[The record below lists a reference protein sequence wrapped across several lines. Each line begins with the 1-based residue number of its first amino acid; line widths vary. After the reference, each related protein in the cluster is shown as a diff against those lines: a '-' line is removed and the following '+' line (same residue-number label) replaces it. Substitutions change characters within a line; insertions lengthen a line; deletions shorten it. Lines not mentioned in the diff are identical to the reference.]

1 MRPMST
7 LPQRLAAIG
16 VLLLSVAIV
25 AVLAVRALGVPLAI
39 GPLASPTPTPVIGSP
54 TPTGGSP
61 APSLDPLEAFAEIEA
76 QVRDLRNLPAADIGP
91 PEILSRAELAD
102 ELRVIFDE
110 TWTPEELERDNLMLR
125 AMGLLGEGQDLREL
139 TEQLYAGQ
147 VLGFYEFERKRMV
160 VVSDAGLTPEARV
173 TYAHEYTHALQDAAF
188 DIGAAHEA
196 QVGDD
201 DPALA
206 RLALE
211 EGDASVAMVLW
222 AIEHLTPE
230 EQLGISQTPLPD
242 MTGIPGWMIALLE
255 FPYLTG
261 SQFVGQLWASGG
273 WDAVDAAYADPP
285 DSTEQVIHPEKY
297 LDAEEPMAVVGPDLA
312 AGLATTTG
320 DDWEAVE
327 EMTVGE
333 AMVGIWL
340 QELGV
345 NDRTAT
351 VAAAGWG
358 GDTLTV
364 ATGPDGAWSLAWRI
378 AWDFPAHTTEFEDA
392 YGRISADL
400 GFATRFVRLSESETL
415 VVHGSTVEIV
425 ADTVALAG
433 GE

>member
-16 VLLLSVAIV
+16 VLLLSVAIL
-25 AVLAVRALGVPLAI
+25 AVLAVRALGIPLAV
-39 GPLASPTPTPVIGSP
+39 GPLASPTPVIGSP
-54 TPTGGSP
+54 TPGAGSP
-61 APSLDPLEAFAEIEA
+61 TPSLDPLEAFAEIEA
-76 QVRDLRNLPAADIGP
+76 QVRDLRDLPAADIGP
-91 PEILSRAELAD
+91 PEIITRVQLAE

-110 TWTPEELERDNLMLR
+110 TWTPEELERDNLTLR
-125 AMGLLGEGQDLREL
+125 AMGLLEEGQDLREL
-139 TEQLYAGQ
+139 TEELYAGQ

-173 TYAHEYTHALQDAAF
+173 AYAHEYTHALQDAAF
-188 DIGAAHEA
+188 DTGAAHEA

-201 DPALA
+201 DSALA
-206 RLALE
+206 RLAVE
-211 EGDASVAMVLW
+211 EGDASVVMVLW
-222 AIEHLTPE
+222 AIDHLTPE

-273 WDAVDAAYADPP
+273 WDAVNAAYADPP

-297 LDAEEPMAVVGPDLA
+297 LDAEEPMPVVGPDLA
-312 AGLATTTG
+312 AGLATRLGG
-320 DDWEAVE
+320 DWTEVE
-327 EMTVGE
+327 ETTIGE

-345 NDRTAT
+345 DDRTAT
-351 VAAAGWG
+351 VAAAGWS
-358 GDTLTV
+358 GDSMTV
-364 ATGPDGAWSLAWRI
+364 VNGPDGAWSLAWRI
-378 AWDFPAHTTEFEDA
+378 AWDFPQQATEFEDA

-400 GFATRFVRLSESETL
+400 GFATRYVRVSDGETL
-415 VVHGSTVEIV
+415 VVHASTVGL
-425 ADTVALAG
+425 AGDTVAVAR

>member
-25 AVLAVRALGVPLAI
+25 AVLAVRALGIPVAI
-39 GPLASPTPTPVIGSP
+39 GPLASPTPVIASP
-54 TPTGGSP
+54 TPTAGSP

-76 QVRDLRNLPAADIGP
+76 QVRDLRDLPAADIGP
-91 PEILSRAELAD
+91 PDILTRAQLAE

-110 TWTPEELERDNLMLR
+110 TWTPEELERDNLALR
-125 AMGLLGEGQDLREL
+125 AMGLLGEDQDLRAL

-147 VLGFYEFERKRMV
+147 VLGFYEFETTRMV

-188 DIGAAHEA
+188 DTGAAHEA

-201 DPALA
+201 DAALA
-206 RLALE
+206 RLSVE
-211 EGDASVAMVLW
+211 EGDATVAMVLW

-242 MTGIPGWMIALLE
+242 MTGIPGWMISQLE

-273 WDAVDAAYADPP
+273 WDAVNAAYEDPP

-297 LDAEEPMAVVGPDLA
+297 LDAEEPMPVVVPDIA
-312 AGLATTTG
+312 AGLATRLGG
-320 DDWEAVE
+320 DWVEVE
-327 EMTVGE
+327 ETSIGE
-333 AMVGIWL
+333 AMVSIWL

-345 NDRTAT
+345 DDRTAT

-364 ATGPDGAWSLAWRI
+364 ASGPDGAWSLAWRI
-378 AWDFPAHTTEFEDA
+378 AWDIPQHATEFEDA
-392 YGRISADL
+392 YARINADL
-400 GFATRFVRLSESETL
+400 AFETRYVRVSDSETL
-415 VVHGSTVEIV
+415 VVHASTVEI
-425 ADTVALAG
+425 AGDTVALAR

>member
-1 MRPMST
+1 MPRMST
-7 LPQRLAAIG
+7 LSQRLAAIG
-16 VLLLSVAIV
+16 VLLLSMAIV
-25 AVLAVRALGVPLAI
+25 AVLAMRALGVPLAI
-39 GPLASPTPTPVIGSP
+39 GPLASPTPPVLSPSP
-54 TPTGGSP
+54 TAGSP
-61 APSLDPLEAFAEIEA
+61 APSVDPLVAFGEIEA
-76 QVRDLRNLPAADIGP
+76 QVRDLRDLPAADIGP
-91 PEILSRAELAD
+91 PEILTRAQLAD

-110 TWTPEELERDNLMLR
+110 TWPPEELERDNVTLR
-125 AMGLLGEGQDLREL
+125 AMGLLGDDQDLREL

-173 TYAHEYTHALQDAAF
+173 TYTHEYTHALQDAAF
-188 DIGAAHEA
+188 DTGAAHEA

-201 DPALA
+201 DAALA

-242 MTGIPGWMIALLE
+242 MTGIPGWMIAQLE

-297 LDAEEPMAVVGPDLA
+297 LDAEEPIAVAGPELA
-312 AGLATTTG
+312 AGLAATVG
-320 DDWEAVE
+320 GDWEAVE
-327 EMTVGE
+327 EMTIGE

-345 NDRTAT
+345 DDRTAT

-364 ATGPDGAWSLAWRI
+364 ATGPSGAWSLAWRI
-378 AWDFPAHTTEFEDA
+378 AWDFPAQASEFEDA
-392 YGRISADL
+392 YARISADL
-400 GFATRFVRLSESETL
+400 GFATRFVRLSEGETL
-415 VVHGSTVEIV
+415 VVHASALEILD
-425 ADTVALAG
+425 DTVALGRG
-433 GE
+433 G

>member
-25 AVLAVRALGVPLAI
+25 AVLAVRALGIPVAI
-39 GPLASPTPTPVIGSP
+39 GPLASPTPVIASPTATIGSA
-54 TPTGGSP
+54 

-76 QVRDLRNLPAADIGP
+76 QVRDLRDLPAADIGP
-91 PEILSRAELAD
+91 PDILTRAQLAE

-110 TWTPEELERDNLMLR
+110 TWTPEELERDNLALR
-125 AMGLLGEGQDLREL
+125 AMGLLGEDQDLRAL

-147 VLGFYEFERKRMV
+147 VLGFYEFETKRMV

-173 TYAHEYTHALQDAAF
+173 TYAHEYTHALQDASF
-188 DIGAAHEA
+188 DTGAAHEA

-201 DPALA
+201 DAALA
-206 RLALE
+206 RLSLE
-211 EGDASVAMVLW
+211 EGDATVAMVLW

-242 MTGIPGWMIALLE
+242 MTGIPGWMISQLE

-273 WDAVDAAYADPP
+273 WDAVNAAYEDPP

-297 LDAEEPMAVVGPDLA
+297 LDAEEPMPVVVPEIA
-312 AGLATTTG
+312 AGLATTLG
-320 DDWEAVE
+320 GEWAEVE
-327 EMTVGE
+327 ETTIGE
-333 AMVGIWL
+333 AMVDIWL
-340 QELGV
+340 NELGV
-345 NDRTAT
+345 DDRTAT

-364 ATGPDGAWSLAWRI
+364 ASGPDGAWSLAWRI
-378 AWDFPAHTTEFEDA
+378 VWDIPQHATEFEDA
-392 YGRISADL
+392 YARIDADL
-400 GFATRFVRLSESETL
+400 DFATRYVRLSDGETL
-415 VVHGSTVEIV
+415 VVHASTVAI
-425 ADTVALAG
+425 AGDTVALAR

>member
-25 AVLAVRALGVPLAI
+25 AVLAVRALGIPLAI
-39 GPLASPTPTPVIGSP
+39 GPLASPAAVIGTPTPGA
-54 TPTGGSP
+54 GSP
-61 APSLDPLEAFAEIEA
+61 ALSLDLLEAFAEIEA
-76 QVRDLRNLPAADIGP
+76 QVRDLRDLPAADIGP
-91 PEILSRAELAD
+91 PEILTRAEVAE

-110 TWTPEELERDNLMLR
+110 TWTPEELERDNLTLR
-125 AMGLLGEGQDLREL
+125 AMGLLDEGQDLREL
-139 TEQLYAGQ
+139 TERLYAGQ
-147 VLGFYEFERKRMV
+147 VLGFYEFETKRMV

-188 DIGAAHEA
+188 DTGAAHEA

-201 DPALA
+201 DAALA
-206 RLALE
+206 RLSVE

-222 AIEHLTPE
+222 AIQHLTPE

-242 MTGIPGWMIALLE
+242 MSGIPGWMIAQLE

-273 WDAVDAAYADPP
+273 WDAVNAAYADPP

-297 LDAEEPMAVVGPDLA
+297 LDAEEPMTVTGPDLVT
-312 AGLATTTG
+312 GLATRVGG
-320 DDWEAVE
+320 DWDEVE
-327 EMTVGE
+327 EMTIGE

-345 NDRTAT
+345 DERVATTAS
-351 VAAAGWG
+351 AGWG
-358 GDTLTV
+358 GDTLTL
-364 ATGPDGAWSLAWRI
+364 ASGPDGAWSLAWRI
-378 AWDFPAHTTEFEDA
+378 EWDFPQHATEFEDA
-392 YGRISADL
+392 YARISADL
-400 GFATRFVRLSESETL
+400 GFGTGYVRVSESETL
-415 VVHGSTVEIV
+415 VVHASTAEL
-425 ADTVALAG
+425 AGETVAVAG
-433 GE
+433 G

>member
-25 AVLAVRALGVPLAI
+25 AVLAVRALGIPVAI
-39 GPLASPTPTPVIGSP
+39 GPLASPTPVIASP
-54 TPTGGSP
+54 TPTAGSP

-76 QVRDLRNLPAADIGP
+76 QVRDLRDLPAADIGP
-91 PEILSRAELAD
+91 PDILTRAQLAE

-110 TWTPEELERDNLMLR
+110 TWTPEELERDNLALR
-125 AMGLLGEGQDLREL
+125 AMGLLGEDQDLRAL

-147 VLGFYEFERKRMV
+147 VLGFYEFETTRMV

-188 DIGAAHEA
+188 DTGAAHEA

-201 DPALA
+201 DAALA
-206 RLALE
+206 RLSVE
-211 EGDASVAMVLW
+211 EGDATVAMVLW

-242 MTGIPGWMIALLE
+242 MTGIPGWMISQLE

-273 WDAVDAAYADPP
+273 WDAVNAAYEDPP

-297 LDAEEPMAVVGPDLA
+297 LDAEEPMPVVVPDIA
-312 AGLATTTG
+312 AGLATGLGG
-320 DDWEAVE
+320 DWVEVE
-327 EMTVGE
+327 ETTIGE

-345 NDRTAT
+345 DDRTAT

-364 ATGPDGAWSLAWRI
+364 ASRPDGAWSLAWRI
-378 AWDFPAHTTEFEDA
+378 AWDIPQHATEFEDA
-392 YGRISADL
+392 YARINADL
-400 GFATRFVRLSESETL
+400 DFATRYLRLSDGETL
-415 VVHGSTVEIV
+415 VVHASTVAI
-425 ADTVALAG
+425 AGDTVALAR

>member
-25 AVLAVRALGVPLAI
+25 AVLAARAMGVPLAI
-39 GPLASPTPTPVIGSP
+39 GPLASPTPFVASPSPTAGSP
-54 TPTGGSP
+54 G
-61 APSLDPLEAFAEIEA
+61 PSLDPLEAFAEIEA
-76 QVRDLRNLPAADIGP
+76 QVRDLRDLPAADIDP
-91 PEILSRAELAD
+91 PEILTRAELAD
-102 ELRVIFDE
+102 EMRVIFDE
-110 TWTPEELERDNLMLR
+110 TWPPEELERDNLTLR
-125 AMGLLGEGQDLREL
+125 AMGLLGEDQDLREL

-147 VLGFYEFERKRMV
+147 VLGFYEFERRRMV

-188 DIGAAHEA
+188 DTGAAREA

-201 DPALA
+201 DVALA

-222 AIEHLTPE
+222 AIQHLTPE

-242 MTGIPGWMIALLE
+242 MTGIPGWMIAQLE

-297 LDAEEPMAVVGPDLA
+297 LDAEEPMAVAGLDLA
-312 AGLATTTG
+312 AGLATRVG
-320 DDWEAVE
+320 GDWEEVE
-327 EMTVGE
+327 ETTIGE
-333 AMVGIWL
+333 AMVAIWL
-340 QELGV
+340 EELGV

-364 ATGPDGAWSLAWRI
+364 ATAPDGAWSLAWRI
-378 AWDFPAHTTEFEDA
+378 AWDFPQQATEFEDA
-392 YGRISADL
+392 YARISADL
-400 GFATRFVRLSESETL
+400 GFATRFVRVSEGETL
-415 VVHGSTVEIV
+415 IVHASTVEIL

-433 GE
+433 GG

>member
-1 MRPMST
+1 MRPMPT

-25 AVLAVRALGVPLAI
+25 AVLAVRALGIPVAI
-39 GPLASPTPTPVIGSP
+39 GPLASPTPVIASP
-54 TPTGGSP
+54 TPTAGSP

-76 QVRDLRNLPAADIGP
+76 QVRDLRDLPAADIGP
-91 PEILSRAELAD
+91 PDILTRAQLAE

-110 TWTPEELERDNLMLR
+110 TWTPEELERDNLALR
-125 AMGLLGEGQDLREL
+125 AMGLLGEDQDLRAL

-147 VLGFYEFERKRMV
+147 VLGFYEFETTRMV

-188 DIGAAHEA
+188 DTGAAHEA

-201 DPALA
+201 DAALA
-206 RLALE
+206 RLSVE
-211 EGDASVAMVLW
+211 EGDATVAMVLW

-242 MTGIPGWMIALLE
+242 MTGIPGWMISQLE

-273 WDAVDAAYADPP
+273 WDAVNAAYEDPP

-297 LDAEEPMAVVGPDLA
+297 LDAEEPMPVVVPDIA
-312 AGLATTTG
+312 AGLATGLGG
-320 DDWEAVE
+320 DWVEVE
-327 EMTVGE
+327 ETTIGE

-345 NDRTAT
+345 DDRTAT

-364 ATGPDGAWSLAWRI
+364 ASRPDGAWSLAWRI
-378 AWDFPAHTTEFEDA
+378 AWDIPQHATEFEDA
-392 YGRISADL
+392 YARINADL
-400 GFATRFVRLSESETL
+400 DFATRYLRLSDGETL
-415 VVHGSTVEIV
+415 VVHASTVAI
-425 ADTVALAG
+425 AGDTVALAR